1 MRSSLRPDLQ
11 VIERFGLLKNLIQNE
26 EQQVIK
32 TFEYNEIINDQMR
45 IYYECSQA
53 KFFKRIQLRGQIYD
67 TGEYSQRK
75 KAKNCYI
82 CHNDIFY
89 LINKIFEVDDTSYFM
104 CRVLNWNSISIN
116 MVQITGQGG
125 WRKIVSSDL
134 IEKLVPCFCNSKL
147 FLSKRPNF
155 YFNE

>member
-75 KAKNCYI
+75 KSQKLL
-82 CHNDIFY
+82 Y
-89 LINKIFEVDDTSYFM
+89 LPQRY
-104 CRVLNWNSISIN
+104 L
-116 MVQITGQGG
+116 
-125 WRKIVSSDL
+125 
-134 IEKLVPCFCNSKL
+134 L
-147 FLSKRPNF
+147 FDQ
-155 YFNE
+155 